1 MLTHS
6 GHTATASVDTSSHNQ
21 PQSPA
26 SPHPSPSPLIH
37 PYDHSKLTSDCQVIH
52 PPSPPAQESQ
62 KPTIQTISQSPQT
75 LYHQL
80 PSPTQH
86 TLSSY
91 HEQEQQ
97 QQDERSKW
105 YNWHHLP
112 SSYVRKPSFN
122 ISHIDLLDTLGR
134 YIGWWRGHKISGVGN
149 VFLLGWVGLTFVQTG
164 TGTFGRVYLAR
175 LKNSQKYYAMKVLKK
190 QEVVR
195 LKQVEHINSEK
206 QILAFVKFPFIVNL

>member
-6 GHTATASVDTSSHNQ
+6 GHTATASVDPSSHSQ

-52 PPSPPAQESQ
+52 PPSPPEQESQ
-62 KPTIQTISQSPQT
+62 KPTIQAISQSPQT
-75 LYHQL
+75 LYHQP
-80 PSPTQH
+80 PSPIQH

-105 YNWHHLP
+105 HNWHHLP

-122 ISHIDLLDTLGR
+122 ISHIELLDTLGR
-134 YIGWWRGHKISGVGN
+134 YIGSWRGHSAEWIMLFLSG
-149 VFLLGWVGLTFVQTG
+149 
-164 TGTFGRVYLAR
+164 
-175 LKNSQKYYAMKVLKK
+175 
-190 QEVVR
+190 
-195 LKQVEHINSEK
+195 
-206 QILAFVKFPFIVNL
+206 